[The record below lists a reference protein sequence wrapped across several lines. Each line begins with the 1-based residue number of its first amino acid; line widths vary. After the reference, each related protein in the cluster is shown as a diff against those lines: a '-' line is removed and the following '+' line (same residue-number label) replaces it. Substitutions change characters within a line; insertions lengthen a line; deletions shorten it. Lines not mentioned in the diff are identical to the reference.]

1 MCVAKYRTC
10 VNIYI
15 AQQRHIGIVMLRYMY
30 MLSFLFAI
38 VYNTTMLAV
47 GGYFN
52 FIAKFYRFSSPQL
65 LLTSVPQAAS

>member
-15 AQQRHIGIVMLRYMY
+15 AQQRHVMLRYMY

-47 GGYFN
+47 GD
-52 FIAKFYRFSSPQL
+52 IL
-65 LLTSVPQAAS
+65 IL